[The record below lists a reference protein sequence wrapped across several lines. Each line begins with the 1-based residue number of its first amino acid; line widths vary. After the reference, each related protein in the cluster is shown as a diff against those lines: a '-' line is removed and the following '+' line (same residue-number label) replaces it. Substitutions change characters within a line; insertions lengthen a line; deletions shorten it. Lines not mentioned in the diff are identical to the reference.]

1 MRILAI
7 FQQVIFFISIE
18 NLSAGIF
25 KNFKMD
31 NYEILGSIGNGSF
44 GTVTKVRRK
53 SDGRVLVWKEIKY
66 GRMSEKEK

>member
-1 MRILAI
+1 
-7 FQQVIFFISIE
+7 
-18 NLSAGIF
+18 
-25 KNFKMD
+25 MD